1 MKTPTKIS
9 IIGAGYVG
17 MSLALVLSR
26 SHYVTILDI
35 NQDRVNAINNRESF
49 FKDEKIEIF
58 LQNQSINLQAVS
70 SQNKSFRKSELFLIC
85 TPTDF
90 DANTQSF
97 NTKDIEQIVKDIF
110 SFSKDALIVI
120 KSTIPIGFIDKLQDR
135 YNTGNIF
142 YSPEFLR
149 EGSALNDNLKPS
161 RIVIGSKSKKAKLF
175 GLLMMQAANIDD
187 VPIFYTD
194 PNEAEAIKLFAN
206 TYLAMRVAF
215 FNELDSLSMQK
226 DLDVETIINGISADS
241 RIGDYYNNPSFGY
254 GGYCLPK
261 DSKQL
266 LSSFNETNTPQSLI
280 EATVKSNEIRKKFI
294 AEMIVKGR
302 PKKVGIYRLLMKAN
316 SDNTRSAA
324 ILDIISL
331 ISKKGVEIIIYEPS
345 LTNATWDSFK
355 VEKNLEKFK
364 KQSDLILSNR
374 VDGSLK
380 DIQKKV
386 FTRDIFNIN

>member
-1 MKTPTKIS
+1 MKIPTKIS

-26 SHYVTILDI
+26 SHFVTILDI

-70 SQNKSFRKSELFLIC
+70 SQNESFRKSELFLIC

-175 GLLMMQAANIDD
+175 GLLMMQAADIDD
-187 VPIFYTD
+187 VPILYTD

-331 ISKKGVEIIIYEPS
+331 ISKKGIEIIIYEPS
-345 LTNATWDSFK
+345 LTNTTWDSFK

>member
-26 SHYVTILDI
+26 SNYVTILDI

-70 SQNKSFRKSELFLIC
+70 SQNESFRKSELFLIC

-90 DANTQSF
+90 DENTQSF
-97 NTKDIEQIVKDIF
+97 NTNDIKQIVKDIL
-110 SFSKDALIVI
+110 SFSPNALIVI
-120 KSTIPIGFIDKLQDR
+120 KSTIPIGFINKLQER
-135 YNTGNIF
+135 YSTENIF

-149 EGSALNDNLKPS
+149 EGFALEDNLHPS
-161 RIVIGSKSKKAKLF
+161 RIVIGSRSKKAKLF
-175 GLLMMQAANIDD
+175 GQLMLQASDIDD
-187 VPIFYTD
+187 VPILFTD
-194 PNEAEAIKLFAN
+194 PKEAEAIKLFAN
-206 TYLAMRVAF
+206 TYLAMRIAF
-215 FNELDSLSMQK
+215 FNELDSLSMQI
-226 DLDVETIINGISADS
+226 DLNAESIINGISADS
-241 RIGDYYNNPSFGY
+241 RIGHYYNNPSFGY

-266 LSSFNETNTPQSLI
+266 LSSFKQTNTPQSLM
-280 EATVKSNEIRKKFI
+280 EATVKSNEKRKKFI
-294 AEMIVKGR
+294 AEMIIKER
-302 PKKVGIYRLLMKAN
+302 PNKVGIYRLLMKSN

-324 ILDIISL
+324 IFDIIS
-331 ISKKGVEIIIYEPS
+331 IINEIGIQIIIYEPS
-345 LTNATWDSFK
+345 ITDANWNSFK
-355 VEKNLEKFK
+355 VEKNLDKFK
-364 KQSDLILSNR
+364 KQSDLILANR
-374 VDGSLK
+374 VDDSLK

>member
-26 SHYVTILDI
+26 SNYVTILDI

-70 SQNKSFRKSELFLIC
+70 SQNESFRKSELFLIC

-90 DANTQSF
+90 DENTQSF
-97 NTKDIEQIVKDIF
+97 NTNDIKQIVKDIL
-110 SFSKDALIVI
+110 SFSPNALIVI
-120 KSTIPIGFIDKLQDR
+120 KSTIPIGFINKLQER
-135 YNTGNIF
+135 YSTENIF

-149 EGSALNDNLKPS
+149 EGFALEDNLHPS
-161 RIVIGSKSKKAKLF
+161 RIVIGSRSKKAKLF
-175 GLLMMQAANIDD
+175 GQLMLQASDIDD
-187 VPIFYTD
+187 VPILFTD
-194 PNEAEAIKLFAN
+194 PKEAEAIKLFAN
-206 TYLAMRVAF
+206 TYLAMRIAF
-215 FNELDSLSMQK
+215 FNELDSLSMQI
-226 DLDVETIINGISADS
+226 DLNAESIINGISADS
-241 RIGDYYNNPSFGY
+241 RIGHYYNNPSFGY

-266 LSSFNETNTPQSLI
+266 LSSFKQTNTPQSLM
-280 EATVKSNEIRKKFI
+280 EATVKSNEKRKKFI
-294 AEMIVKGR
+294 AEMIVKER
-302 PKKVGIYRLLMKAN
+302 PNKVGIYRLLMKAN

-324 ILDIISL
+324 IFDIIS
-331 ISKKGVEIIIYEPS
+331 IINEIGIQIIIYEPS
-345 LTNATWDSFK
+345 ITDANWNSFK
-355 VEKNLEKFK
+355 VEKNLDKFK
-364 KQSDLILSNR
+364 KQSDLILANR
-374 VDGSLK
+374 VDDSLK